1 MFRDIPSSKSGSAD
15 IRETV
20 VDAIT
25 GEARLPERDLAAAD
39 QLGHR
44 LHAELRDVVAL
55 LAESDR
61 GASAMSRALGID
73 RATCQRIVQ
82 SVKSHPGADTL
93 VRLPGIEGLRAFLA
107 AMAGRAR
114 GAHPREVLAGA
125 AAAVDR
131 FESFLNDLDLSQRGL
146 RELLE
151 RTRIEE
157 SLHAPADDPA
167 SRAALFKSAAR
178 IIGRWSNASLFA
190 SIIRP
195 LPGDPALTEWARM
208 RGLIGHQWRDSAVPL
223 EIGGTASLQ
232 TTPHGP
238 ALTTL
243 DATPASGNTPT
254 SLLTDF
260 CSRPLP
266 RVTSRAEGIRVTHVI
281 DTDSHDGRGPV
292 DICMAHRSA
301 RPDPHPA
308 TLTPPVGEVWS
319 PQHVPARRMV
329 FDTFLH
335 RDIARRCIP
344 SLEVHLYM
352 PDIAQRHDAAR
363 WSTLIPGSPRLHV
376 LGADLRATATPAYPR
391 YPELFDHLFKTL
403 AWNPAEFVGFR
414 CEVEYPLWRTGYAM
428 LFDFAQPGEQA

>member
-1 MFRDIPSSKSGSAD
+1 MFRDSPSVKSGSAD
-15 IRETV
+15 IREAP

-25 GEARLPERDLAAAD
+25 GESRLAERDLAAAD

-44 LHAELRDVVAL
+44 LHAELRDVLAL
-55 LAESDR
+55 LPEPDR
-61 GASAMSRALGID
+61 GASALSRSLSLD

-82 SVKSHPGADTL
+82 SVRSHPGADTL
-93 VRLPGIEGLRAFLA
+93 VSLPGIEGLRAFLA
-107 AMAGRAR
+107 AVARRAR
-114 GAHPREVLAGA
+114 TARAREVLAGA
-125 AAAVDR
+125 GAAVDR
-131 FESFLNDLDLSQRGL
+131 FASFLDDLNLSQRGL

-151 RTRIEE
+151 RTRIHE
-157 SLHAPADDPA
+157 SLHAPADDPT
-167 SRAALFKSAAR
+167 SRAALFKAAAR
-178 IIGRWSNASLFA
+178 IIGRWSDVSLYA

-195 LPGDPALTEWARM
+195 LPGEPAKTQWARL
-208 RGLIGHQWRDSAVPL
+208 RGLIRHHWRSSAVPL

-232 TTPHGP
+232 TAPHGP

-266 RVTSRAEGIRVTHVI
+266 RVTSRAEGSRVTHVI

-292 DICMAHRSA
+292 DIVMAHRSA
-301 RPDPHPA
+301 RPDPDPA
-308 TLTPPVGEVWS
+308 TLSPQVGEVWS

-352 PDIAQRHDAAR
+352 PDISLRHDAAR
-363 WSTLIPGSPRLHV
+363 WSTRIPAAPRLEV
-376 LGADLRATATPAYPR
+376 LGQGPRAAATPAYAR
-391 YPELFDHLFKTL
+391 YPDLLSHTFTAL
-403 AWNPAEFVGFR
+403 AWDPSEFVGFR
-414 CEVEYPLWRTGYAM
+414 CEVEYPLWRAGYVM
-428 LFDFAQPGEQA
+428 LFDFAKPAS